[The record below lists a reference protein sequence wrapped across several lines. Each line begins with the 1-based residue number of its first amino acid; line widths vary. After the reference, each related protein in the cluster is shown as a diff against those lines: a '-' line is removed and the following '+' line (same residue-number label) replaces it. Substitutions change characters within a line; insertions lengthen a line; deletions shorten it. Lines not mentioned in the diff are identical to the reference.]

1 MTDIQ
6 IRTVAIAII
15 VPVVVPLSLLIYS
28 NSRVTE
34 VKETLRAEIKALHV
48 EMTARFTAIDTFLQA
63 MMGKLDELD
72 RRLTA
77 LEGRR

>member
-6 IRTVAIAII
+6 ILTIALAII
-15 VPVVVPLSLLIYS
+15 VPMSSLIYS
-28 NSRVTE
+28 NSRITE
-34 VKETLRAEIKALHV
+34 VKETLRADMKTMHTEL
-48 EMTARFTAIDTFLQA
+48 MARLDAIETFLHQA
-63 MMGKLDELD
+63 VMGKLDELD

>member
-6 IRTVAIAII
+6 ILTVAIAVV

-34 VKETLRAEIKALHV
+34 VKETLRAEMKTMHMELV
-48 EMTARFTAIDTFLQA
+48 ARLDAIETFLHQA
-63 MMGKLDELD
+63 VMCKLEELD
-72 RRLTA
+72 WRTL
-77 LEGRR
+77 